1 MEPII
6 LWTRNHLEK
15 NDAKGIFGSSILCF
29 GQIYIP
35 NAVVGHLS
43 SLRFIFL
50 AAAAAAACPLIPARQ
65 GPPILARHDGSISA
79 STVWRIWAPPSSASP
94 FCQRVLF
101 QEAAAV
107 KVEMA
112 AIRDA
117 RDHLHAANEEGM
129 SLHQADTL
137 RTHRSHVNGDIV
149 ALLRCGRDIR
159 AETRCSPGCCRAGTV
174 PLVPAA
180 PRPAHLGRRGS
191 SSLLPAQ

>member
-1 MEPII
+1 MM
-6 LWTRNHLEK
+6 LRVFLVAQFCVSGK
-15 NDAKGIFGSSILCF
+15 SIS
-29 GQIYIP
+29 P

-50 AAAAAAACPLIPARQ
+50 AAAAACPLIPARQ

-94 FCQRVLF
+94 FCQRVFF

-107 KVEMA
+107 KAEMA

-117 RDHLHAANEEGM
+117 RDHLHTANEEGM
-129 SLHQADTL
+129 SQHQADTL

-159 AETRCSPGCCRAGTV
+159 AET
-174 PLVPAA
+174 
-180 PRPAHLGRRGS
+180 
-191 SSLLPAQ
+191 